1 MKTKKRIILFIL
13 ILVLLLGALSFV
25 IQRVA
30 LGMKNGIV
38 GRSRAFATV
47 SAEAKETIDVL
58 VIGDSESY
66 TSMSP
71 MDLWSQTG
79 ITSFD
84 CGQPGQRIQET
95 CFLLKE
101 ALKTQSPKIVILETN
116 AMFRDPG
123 FLENISMSIIEPIR
137 YYFPVF
143 RYHNL
148 WKQIFD
154 GKKDPGRSVFKG
166 FEIRDKVVPYEGS
179 DQYMKETE
187 DVQEIPK
194 FVRHYMEDIKKMCEE
209 KNADLLLMS
218 APSPHNYNY
227 KKHNALE
234 NYAKENGL
242 PYIDLNMKTKE
253 IGIDWKKD
261 SYDKGDHLNLHGAQ
275 KVTAYMGKYL
285 TENYSLPDHRG
296 EDGYQEWEA
305 LSVQFQAEIESRS
318 LKAGK

>member
-1 MKTKKRIILFIL
+1 
-13 ILVLLLGALSFV
+13 
-25 IQRVA
+25 
-30 LGMKNGIV
+30 
-38 GRSRAFATV
+38 
-47 SAEAKETIDVL
+47 
-58 VIGDSESY
+58 
-66 TSMSP
+66 
-71 MDLWSQTG
+71 
-79 ITSFD
+79 
-84 CGQPGQRIQET
+84 
-95 CFLLKE
+95 
-101 ALKTQSPKIVILETN
+101 
-116 AMFRDPG
+116 
-123 FLENISMSIIEPIR
+123 
-137 YYFPVF
+137 
-143 RYHNL
+143 
-148 WKQIFD
+148 
-154 GKKDPGRSVFKG
+154 
-166 FEIRDKVVPYEGS
+166 
-179 DQYMKETE
+179 MKETE

-305 LSVQFQAEIESRS
+305 LSVQFQAEVESRS